1 MKRIFCTIIVLSL
14 LGLGV
19 VRAQV
24 EEPTRYENPNETSIR
39 ATSKS
44 DNVVSQ
50 GMQLSQLSSA
60 GLFTGST
67 SISVPLYEYKKNNI
81 DLSLGLVTN
90 TKGVKLAETSGSF
103 GLHWNLS
110 GGGYIIKVVNDVE
123 DDQLQTAQ
131 NNITWG
137 GFTVLAGKLH
147 IGAAPQSN
155 NTYVDKEY
163 DEYQVSVGGYSF
175 TFYMG
180 ENGYVFVVPRHDV
193 KIRKENND
201 FIITDIYGNNYY
213 FKYEEEQLVKKYL
226 FRNKSVNTNPPVYLD
241 NKNRIWVLTKVEFPN
256 REQVSFSYMKYA
268 SSFYGY
274 THCQKYIQPA
284 HLGGLEKNNVISGG
298 EAQLPLLKEAVYPNH
313 DSVVFEYRVFPRCD
327 LGMTPLLDKVSVYN
341 SNNTSGRLRN
351 YYQMHYSY
359 AGKGYVM
366 ANTHCD
372 FYDGLIYDA
381 EDILLMQG
389 TQAFNEGQAAYRV
402 LLDSINLHSGI
413 STGGNLPYYRFEYN
427 DVATGLPSRAVTATD
442 YWGYYNGIEG
452 DLPDD
457 FSMLSSAYTKSFAP
471 NLNYMKILSLKS
483 VTNQLG
489 LKVSYEYDL
498 HVVNQGMD
506 MSYGNADPSFA
517 ARLDANR
524 VIGRNVGEGLRVKAI
539 RIWDPTMP
547 GNNELRKEFTYE
559 GGMTFLLGGTWH
571 RPLRPGYDVNNNI
584 WAFLDTM
591 VMNMRQS
598 SYHMVQGS
606 AQGYNKITESVYNSG
621 NEYLSGKESYFS
633 NVVTKRPYGNIYDNY
648 YTRNGDRHYFE
659 LPYTQKSYLL
669 DYKIGLLLKE
679 LNYDNLGYV
688 TDQKELRYKFIENT
702 FNPPSYTVNK
712 HLLYPDAANSVILA
726 QPVAGQVLEDNYGI
740 ISGKAVVDSLLE
752 QKYLSGGRSAKDITV
767 YTYDADGNLLAERTH
782 LDRDNYYYWKKY
794 YYPKDFLASGNA
806 DVRNIAQQLVDRN
819 ILNDVGIVVTKRT
832 LNPPLDLPY
841 LVTDAS
847 FHTYG
852 FNGQGDIYASSTS
865 RLMKGNRSWSSVLNT
880 DPEKDNAE
888 VLMRSA
894 QDVNGYMTGARVTK
908 TDDHLRPLELQHRGI
923 SKYSTLRYN
932 NNYKTE
938 IASCNTRFDDFGFL
952 SFERGASD
960 DRTVYDENKVTA
972 MAQVLDRFGSAQS
985 GVWMLQMDNGDKIR
999 MNGLSGNKRYVV
1011 SCWIT
1016 NVGLSAPQALK
1027 VMTEAGTVELQLSLN
1042 HQWSRWYYYQAEV
1055 TLASGEK
1062 MLELVH
1068 DGNERVWVDNVVI
1081 APAGAT
1087 YVIKSFNN
1095 RGLTDMEGTLNGK
1108 QVRYEYDAFDRLKVT
1123 RDESR
1128 NIKETFNYHISR

>member
-1 MKRIFCTIIVLSL
+1 L
-14 LGLGV
+14 LGAGIV
-19 VRAQV
+19 QGQETAS
-24 EEPTRYENPNETSIR
+24 PYENNETSIR

-44 DNVVSQ
+44 DNAINQ

-67 SISVPLYEYKKNNI
+67 SINVPLYEYKKNNI

-110 GGGYIIKVVNDVE
+110 GGGYIIKVVNDME
-123 DDQLQTAQ
+123 DDQLKTAPI
-131 NNITWG
+131 NTTWG
-137 GFTVLAGKLH
+137 GFTVLAGKLR

-155 NTYVDKEY
+155 NTYIDKEY

-180 ENGYVFVVPRHDV
+180 ENGYVFVAPRHDV
-193 KIRKENND
+193 KIRKENDN

-213 FKYEEEQLVKKYL
+213 FRYEEEQQIKKFL
-226 FRNKSVNTNPPVYLD
+226 FRHNIPGTPAVYLD
-241 NKNRIWVLTKVEFPN
+241 NKNRIWVLAKVEFPN
-256 REQVSFSYMKYA
+256 REQVSFSYQKYV

-274 THCQKYIQPA
+274 THYQEKLNGATLYN
-284 HLGGLEKNNVISGG
+284 GLQTDKVASG
-298 EAQLPLLKEAVYPNH
+298 ERQLPLLKEAVYPNH

-359 AGKGYVM
+359 AGKGYLM
-366 ANTHCD
+366 TNTHCD
-372 FYDGLIYDA
+372 FYDALIYDE
-381 EDILLMQG
+381 EDILQMQG
-389 TQAFNEGQAAYRV
+389 TIAFMEGQAAYRV

-413 STGGNLPYYRFEYN
+413 SGGGNLPYYRFEYN
-427 DVATGLPSRAVTATD
+427 DVAAGLPSRAVTATD

-452 DLPDD
+452 SLPDD
-457 FSMLSSAYTKSFAP
+457 YVAGVNKKSFAP
-471 NLNYMKILSLKS
+471 NLDYMKRLSLKS

-489 LKVSYEYDL
+489 LKVTYEYDL
-498 HVVNQGMD
+498 HVVNQDMD

-571 RPLRPGYDVNNNI
+571 RPLRPLYEVNNNNG
-584 WAFLDTM
+584 WVFEDTI
-591 VMNMRQS
+591 VSNMRQS
-598 SYHMVQGS
+598 PYHMVQGS
-606 AQGYNKITESVYNSG
+606 AQGYNKITESVYNAG
-621 NEYLSGKESYFS
+621 GEYLSGKESYFS

-702 FNPPSYTVNK
+702 FSPPSYTVNK
-712 HLLYPDAANSVILA
+712 HLLYPDITNSGELA
-726 QPVAGQVLEDNYGI
+726 DPVMGQVLEDNYGI
-740 ISGKAVVDSLLE
+740 ISGKAVVDSVLE

-767 YTYDADGNLLAERTH
+767 YTYDADGNLLAERTY

-794 YYPKDFLASGNA
+794 YYPRNFLTAANTE
-806 DVRNIAQQLVDRN
+806 VQNIAQELVDRN
-819 ILNDVGIVVTKRT
+819 ILNDVGVVVTKRT
-832 LNPPLDLPY
+832 LNPPLDFPY

-847 FHTYG
+847 FYTYG
-852 FNGQGDIYASSTS
+852 FNGQGDIYAITNS
-865 RLMKGNRSWSSVLNT
+865 RLMKGNRSWSTVMTT
-880 DPEKDNAE
+880 DPEKNNAE
-888 VLMRSA
+888 LLLRSA
-894 QDVNGYMTGARVTK
+894 QDVNGYMTGPKVTK
-908 TDDHLRPLELQHRGI
+908 TDDYLRPLELRHRGI
-923 SKYSTLRYN
+923 NKYSTLRYN
-932 NNYKTE
+932 THYKTE

-960 DRTVYDENKVTA
+960 DRVVYDENKLTGT
-972 MAQVLDRFGSAQS
+972 AQVLDRFDRAQS

-1016 NVGLSAPQALK
+1016 NVGPSAPQALK
-1027 VMTEAGTVELQLSLN
+1027 VMTEGGAVELQLSRN
-1042 HQWSRWYYYQAEV
+1042 HKWSRWYYYQAEV
-1055 TLASGEK
+1055 TLAAGEK

-1123 RDESR
+1123 RDENG
-1128 NIKETFNYHISR
+1128 NIRETFNYHISR